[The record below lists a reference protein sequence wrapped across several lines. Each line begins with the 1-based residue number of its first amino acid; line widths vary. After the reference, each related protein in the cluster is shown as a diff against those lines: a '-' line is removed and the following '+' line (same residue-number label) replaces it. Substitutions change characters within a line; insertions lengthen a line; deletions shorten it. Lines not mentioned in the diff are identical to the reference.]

1 MVDVAREVV
10 PWVVMFEVGVVE
22 SRSRSGGCGSGVLD
36 AQHQNQLKPVLER
49 KSQTKME
56 SNDVYT
62 GGPVVQGPGPVVP
75 VGSSSLRSARARP
88 LFPPIHDFLAKSREI
103 G

>member
-1 MVDVAREVV
+1 MVV
-10 PWVVMFEVGVVE
+10 FEDGVVE
-22 SRSRSGGCGSGVLD
+22 SRSQSGGCRSDVLD

-56 SNDVYT
+56 SKGVFT
-62 GGPVVQGPGPVVP
+62 GGPVVPVE
-75 VGSSSLRSARARP
+75 SSSSRTARDRP
-88 LFPPIHDFLAKSREI
+88 LFPPIREFLAKSREI